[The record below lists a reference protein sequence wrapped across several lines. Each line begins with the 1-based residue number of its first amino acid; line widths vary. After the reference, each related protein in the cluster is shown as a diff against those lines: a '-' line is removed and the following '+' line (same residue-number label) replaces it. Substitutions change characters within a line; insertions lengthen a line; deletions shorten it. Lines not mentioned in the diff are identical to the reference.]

1 MTLAMSEGIDPQGG
15 EIEVSP
21 EEERFLKRFFR
32 RQVMPWFAVAILIGV
47 TAAWGMSGGSDEAL
61 EVRVSAAIAQLR
73 SENERLRHEVE
84 ARASTAQ
91 AAKGVDTR
99 EADELERRVESAKQN
114 VRMIEAR
121 VTAELDRRLDAL
133 ESRANAAP
141 VMPTG
146 GGSAE
151 FPSDAA
157 AWDVSAILERLYA
170 LEMRLDGGGI
180 SGANPAGAGRV
191 TELERRLEQLES
203 QGASP
208 IPASAAD

>member
-1 MTLAMSEGIDPQGG
+1 MSEEIDPQRG

-21 EEERFLKRFFR
+21 EEERFLRRFFR
-32 RQVMPWFAVAILIGV
+32 RQVMPWFALAIVMAVA
-47 TAAWGMSGGSDEAL
+47 AAWGMRGESDQAL

-73 SENERLRHEVE
+73 SENERLGQQVE
-84 ARASTAQ
+84 GLSGAAES
-91 AAKGVDTR
+91 AKGVDAR

-133 ESRANAAP
+133 EAHANAAP
-141 VMPTG
+141 AMPTG
-146 GGSAE
+146 VGSGE

-170 LEMRLDGGGI
+170 LEMREGGGGN
-180 SGANPAGAGRV
+180 SGASPAAAGRLF
-191 TELERRLEQLES
+191 ELERRLEQLES
-203 QGASP
+203 RGANP
-208 IPASAAD
+208 GPAAAY